1 MASLEEDIAFLE
13 DFRDRIMRFLTA
25 GAAPSQDPVWGT
37 KGIFQMEEGMKDPAF
52 RALRQEI
59 DRMKGRA
66 ALIVEG
72 LGIACVFQHHPPAAA
87 GGPMQR
93 YPLFD
98 LITDNRSQHNIDG
111 ALFTGR
117 IDEAIGRLQF
127 AVAERA
133 ALAEQS
139 VTAAMPVLPVRDLDA
154 AVTVYGDTLGFACG
168 ARGAGFAIVARG
180 AARIM
185 LQASEKPAR
194 RAGAAWDAFLE
205 VPDAQMLVDEY
216 TARGLSVPP
225 LATEDG
231 LQGFEVTDP
240 DGNRLFF
247 GRPVSAAP

>member
-1 MASLEEDIAFLE
+1 MATPEDDIAFLE

-52 RALRQEI
+52 RALRQDI

-66 ALIVEG
+66 AMIVEG
-72 LGIACVFQHHPPAAA
+72 LGIACIFQHHPPAAA
-87 GGPMQR
+87 GGPIQK

-117 IDEAIGRLQF
+117 IDEAIGRLQH
-127 AVAERA
+127 AAAERA
-133 ALAEQS
+133 AQAI
-139 VTAAMPVLPVRDLDA
+139 TAAMPVLPVRDLGA
-154 AVTVYGDTLGFACG
+154 AMAFYGEGLGFA
-168 ARGAGFAIVARG
+168 AASRGSGFAIVERG

-185 LQASEKPAR
+185 LRVGDRPAR
-194 RAGAAWDAFLE
+194 NEGAAWDAFLQ
-205 VPDAQMLVDEY
+205 VPDPDMLAEEF
-216 TARGLSVPP
+216 AGRGLQSRPGR
-225 LATEDG
+225 TDG
-231 LQGFEVTDP
+231 MTGFELEDP

-247 GRPVSAAP
+247 GHPT